1 MHGGMF
7 WFFPETVP
15 KDIRSVIKVFVARF
29 GWKPE
34 DIRNMTLDDI
44 ALCIEAYEEDA
55 QREISA
61 LEGLPNG

>member
-1 MHGGMF
+1 M
-7 WFFPETVP
+7 
-15 KDIRSVIKVFVARF
+15 RF

-44 ALCIEAYEEDA
+44 ALCIEAYEDDA

-61 LEGLPNG
+61 LEGLQDG

>member
-1 MHGGMF
+1 
-7 WFFPETVP
+7 V
-15 KDIRSVIKVFVARF
+15 RF

-34 DIRNMTLDDI
+34 DIRDMTLDDI

-61 LEGLPNG
+61 LEGLSNG

>member
-1 MHGGMF
+1 M
-7 WFFPETVP
+7 
-15 KDIRSVIKVFVARF
+15 RF

-34 DIRNMTLDDI
+34 EIRDMPLDDI

-61 LEGLPNG
+61 LEGLSNG